1 MPPSRKR
8 KAAPGTAASPAVAAA
23 ATAAPYNPLRDRD
36 LLGAAV
42 QKLAAAVANEAR
54 SLTAMEFCVE
64 VLHALGLPEV
74 AIGQAERIF
83 ISSARKAA
91 LGERDA
97 QLVAK
102 PPPAAPVVVP
112 RLEVVAA
119 ALREFRGSGSHTK
132 PVGKP
137 DHSDDFGLGAR
148 LDASLDAAELRASSL
163 VHLRGFV
170 SPAEA
175 EAIAR
180 GPNPNPNPNPDQA
193 IALGL
198 AGGGASSERATALR
212 ESSGTGRNGAYGA
225 VNLAK
230 VPLLR
235 ALDGALRRTLREK
248 LGCDK
253 LGDKVLVTR
262 YAEGGVN
269 WAHQDQSEGAYQA
282 YLLLSRP
289 GLDFTGGGLYIADP
303 AALHAR
309 AATAVRPV
317 EWSRCGD
324 LVIFAANSKAASTQ
338 ARHWLHGFREV
349 RPGSEAEC
357 QLCVVGLL
365 E

>member
-148 LDASLDAAELRASSL
+148 LDVSLDAAELRASSL

-175 EAIAR
+175 EAIA
-180 GPNPNPNPNPDQA
+180 
-193 IALGL
+193 LGL

-212 ESSGTGRNGAYGA
+212 ESSGTGRSGAYGA

-248 LGCDK
+248 LGSDK